1 MRSFTPSSS
10 RRSIALGPAHRVA
23 LAAVALTVL
32 AALLY
37 PLSSAEAAAGA
48 PIGHLDSM
56 VASGDRVTVTAW
68 AIDRDTPT
76 TPVTVRLYVDG
87 RYHSGHKADRTRN
100 DVARAYPGAGT
111 NHGLSATINIDRT
124 RGHRVC
130 AYAINTTG
138 NSPHTELGCRTIGNA
153 TGTPAPAP
161 APKPPSTGRG
171 APIGYLDSMI
181 ASGNKVTV
189 TAWAIDLDTPTTPVT
204 VRLYLD
210 GKYHSGYKADRTR
223 NDVARARPGTGSN
236 HGLSATVS
244 IDRTRNHQLCA
255 YAINTTGNSPHTALG
270 CRTIGN
276 ATTTPTPKPPA
287 PKPPT
292 TSTTRPTGALDP
304 FGTRDGGITATGWA
318 KDPDTTAPIT
328 VRVYV
333 DGAWAGAQKAD
344 GRRSGT
350 GNGRGFK
357 INVTFKTGGSH
368 RVCVYAIDH
377 NGRAANTTLGCR
389 TVASS
394 PYGPGSTLNVTG
406 RGWGHG
412 RGMGQWGSLGY
423 AVLDGWSTD
432 RILDHFYGNTRAGS
446 VSNPSMRVRIVRASD
461 ETIAI
466 TTGARS
472 VGIKGLRGSWDA
484 VRVRKVSG
492 NRMQIEVGSGCSGP
506 WKPIGWPVDTPV
518 TITPPNA
525 PGDSA
530 SDDLQYCEGYTRRH
544 YRGNLEVSM
553 HSGRTELVNVVKLE
567 SYLRGVVPRE
577 VPAGWAYEGGGRGAA
592 AVRAQAVA
600 ARSYAMAE
608 SRSSWFKTCDTTSCQ
623 VYGGRGRTDGSG
635 YSSYEHSATNAAI
648 GATSGQ
654 VRRFRSNG
662 AIARTEFSSS
672 TGGQTIGGTFPGVPD
687 AGDRIRSNPHHRWTK
702 KIPVST
708 IEAKYRRGHLLSA
721 DVVAT
726 DGWGDDGGRATSVR
740 LRFTN
745 GTTTVSATSF
755 RLAFGLKSNWFRT

>member
-1 MRSFTPSSS
+1 MRASTRLSSL
-10 RRSIALGPAHRVA
+10 RSVAPGPAHRVG
-23 LAAVALTVL
+23 LAAVALAVL

-37 PLSSAEAAAGA
+37 PLSGADAAPGA

-56 VASGDRVTVTAW
+56 VASGGKVTVTAW

-76 TPVTVRLYVDG
+76 TPVTVRLYLDG
-87 RYHSGHKADRTRN
+87 RYHSGHKADGTRN

-111 NHGLSATINIDRT
+111 AHGLSVTIPIDRS
-124 RGHRVC
+124 RGHQLC

-138 NSPHTELGCRTIGNA
+138 TSPHTKLGCRTIGNA

-161 APKPPSTGRG
+161 KPQGSGRG

-181 ASGNKVTV
+181 ASGGKVTV

-204 VRLYLD
+204 VRLYVD
-210 GKYHSGYKADRTR
+210 GKYHSGHKADRTR

-236 HGLSATVS
+236 HGLRATIS
-244 IDRTRNHQLCA
+244 LDRSRSHQLCA
-255 YAINTTGNSPHTALG
+255 YAINTTGTSPHTKLG
-270 CRTIGN
+270 CRTIGS
-276 ATTTPTPKPPA
+276 ATTTPA
-287 PKPPT
+287 PKPPVPKPPT
-292 TSTTRPTGALDP
+292 TTTRPTGALDP
-304 FGTRDGGITATGWA
+304 FGARDGGVTVSGWA

-333 DGAWAGAQKAD
+333 DGAWAGAQKAA

-350 GNGRGFK
+350 GNGHGFR
-357 INVTFKTGGSH
+357 ISVTFKGGGSH
-368 RVCVYAIDH
+368 RVCAYAIDH
-377 NGRAANTTLGCR
+377 NGRAANTKLGCR
-389 TVASS
+389 TVETS
-394 PYGPGSTLNVTG
+394 PYGPGSTVTVTG

-412 RGMGQWGSLGY
+412 RGMGQWGALGY
-423 AVLDGWSTD
+423 AVLDGWSTA
-432 RILDHFYGNTRAGS
+432 RILDHFYSNTRAGS
-446 VSNPSMRVRIVRASD
+446 VTNPWMRVRIVRAAD
-461 ETIAI
+461 EAIAV
-466 TTGARS
+466 TTGSRQ
-472 VGIKGLRGSWDA
+472 VGIKGLNDRWDA
-484 VRVRKVSG
+484 VRVREVAG
-492 NRMQIEVGSGCSGP
+492 NRMQIEVGKGCSGP
-506 WKPIGWPVDTPV
+506 WTAIGWPVETPV
-518 TITPPNA
+518 TLTPPSA

-530 SDDLQYCEGYTRRH
+530 SDDLQYCEGSSRRH

-553 HSGRTELVNVVKLE
+553 RSGRTELVNVVRLE

-577 VPAGWAYEGGGRGAA
+577 VPPSWASAGGGKGAA

-623 VYGGRGRTDGSG
+623 VYGGRGRTTSSG
-635 YSSYEHSATNAAI
+635 YSSYEYSATNTAI
-648 GATSGQ
+648 SATSGH
-654 VRRFRSNG
+654 VRRFKSNG

-672 TGGQTIGGTFPGVPD
+672 TGGQTIGGTFPGVRD
-687 AGDRIRSNPHHRWTK
+687 AGDRISSNPHHRWTK
-702 KIPVST
+702 RIPVSA
-708 IEAKYRRGHLLSA
+708 IEAKYRLGHLQA
-721 DVVAT
+721 IDVVAT

-755 RLAFGLKSNWFRT
+755 RLAFGLKSNWFRV